1 MVSSDGKQDNKSAE
15 EPENLWDKILSEAS
29 RSVADRLESKHVLL
43 LGDRNSG
50 KSTLLARLQGL
61 DISELQGGIALDYSF
76 IDIHSSPDADE
87 DPVSRVNVW
96 QLEGEPAHKDLLH
109 FAINQNTINN
119 CMVLINLDFSQ
130 PWNLVQSLNKWLDLV
145 KKHISLIADK
155 MELDEVEEMKRYLI
169 YDFQQYTE
177 PTGQPSSMAPMKQF
191 KKRKPVDEQ
200 ALLPLSDGVLTNNIG
215 IPIVVVCSKSDT
227 TEMLEK
233 EYAYKEAHFDFIQ
246 QYLRRICLS
255 YGAALIYTS
264 AKKDKNCD
272 VLLNYLRHKL
282 YGFDFL
288 HKLQLV
294 EKDTILMPAGADS
307 MIKIQVDFENQN
319 LTKDPE
325 EPYDEVIKLPKRLQ
339 ARSAA
344 NVTASV
350 VAEDDQEFLSKHKEA
365 IEVGDPKPQEKKAG
379 DFLKSPVPTDIIPP
393 RDQPKVL
400 PATHST
406 LTPEKSPPPA
416 TTPSTMAAPG
426 GQDREHQ
433 VLADFFNSLIHKDRG
448 PVANVTG
455 GPRKPAAELAK
466 DLKIPPRA
474 APGAASFGNRDDVA
488 KQLDR
493 IRNKYQKET

>member
-1 MVSSDGKQDNKSAE
+1 MVSSDGKQDSKTE
-15 EPENLWDKILSEAS
+15 EPDNLWEKILSEAS
-29 RSVADRLESKHVLL
+29 RSVADRLEPKHVLL

-76 IDIHSSPDADE
+76 LDIHSSPDADE

-96 QLEGEPAHKDLLH
+96 QLEGEPAHKDLLN
-109 FAINQNTINN
+109 FAINENTITN
-119 CMVLINLDFSQ
+119 CMILINLDFAQ
-130 PWNLVQSLNKWLDLV
+130 PWNLVESLKKWLDLV
-145 KKHISLIADK
+145 KKHISFVTDK
-155 MELDEVEEMKRYLI
+155 MHLDEVEEMKRYLI

-177 PTGQPSSMAPMKQF
+177 PTGQPNSMAPMKQF

-200 ALLPLSDGVLTNNIG
+200 TLLPLSEGVLTNNTG
-215 IPIVVVCSKSDT
+215 VPIVIVCSKSDM

-233 EYAYKEAHFDFIQ
+233 EYTYKESHFDFIQ

-255 YGAALIYTS
+255 YGASLIYTS
-264 AKKDKNCD
+264 AKKEKNCD
-272 VLLNYLRHKL
+272 VLLHYLRHKL
-282 YGFDFL
+282 YGFDFI
-288 HKLQLV
+288 HKLQLI

-307 MIKIQVDFENQN
+307 MTKIQIDFENQN

-325 EPYDEVIKLPKRLQ
+325 EAYEEVIKLPKRLQ

-350 VAEDDQEFLSKHKEA
+350 VADDDQEFLSKHKEA

-379 DFLKSPVPTDIIPP
+379 DFLKSPIPADMPT
-393 RDQPKVL
+393 RETPKAPV
-400 PATHST
+400 THSN
-406 LTPEKSPPPA
+406 LTPDKSPPP
-416 TTPSTMAAPG
+416 TTAANALSPPGG

-466 DLKIPPRA
+466 DMKIPPRA
-474 APGAASFGNRDDVA
+474 APGAPSFGNRDDVA